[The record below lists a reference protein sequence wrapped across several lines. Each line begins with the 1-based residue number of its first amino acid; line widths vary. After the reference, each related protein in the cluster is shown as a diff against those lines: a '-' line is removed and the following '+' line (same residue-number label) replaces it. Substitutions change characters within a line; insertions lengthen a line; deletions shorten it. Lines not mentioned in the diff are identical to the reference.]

1 MFSGFFGKDD
11 KSAKPPAKEAVD
23 SRGLEVIEDDPDTTW
38 GLWDSALAEQDS
50 RFLAAPPA
58 NDPPMRPGVPTVGGD
73 FDAATQPMPLQD
85 MSPAQRRDAALSVVE
100 LHHNRIAHTIRTMWG
115 YKECSTYI
123 SKLIMN
129 AGDGK
134 GGNRMGFNQEA
145 AEAMMVLAT
154 LHDAEFGMSDDST
167 GTGFGGLAGRTGW
180 DALR

>member
-1 MFSGFFGKDD
+1 
-11 KSAKPPAKEAVD
+11 
-23 SRGLEVIEDDPDTTW
+23 
-38 GLWDSALAEQDS
+38 
-50 RFLAAPPA
+50 
-58 NDPPMRPGVPTVGGD
+58 
-73 FDAATQPMPLQD
+73 
-85 MSPAQRRDAALSVVE
+85 
-100 LHHNRIAHTIRTMWG
+100 
-115 YKECSTYI
+115 
-123 SKLIMN
+123 MN

>member
-58 NDPPMRPGVPTVGGD
+58 NDPPMRPGVPTVGD

-115 YKECSTYI
+115 YKECS
-123 SKLIMN
+123 
-129 AGDGK
+129 
-134 GGNRMGFNQEA
+134 NRHLQAHHE
-145 AEAMMVLAT
+145 
-154 LHDAEFGMSDDST
+154 
-167 GTGFGGLAGRTGW
+167 R
-180 DALR
+180 R